1 MKLNDRMEIILK
13 KITTILIILL
23 ISIITIFILYKVLN
37 IEEKI
42 LMYLY
47 PQKYQEYV
55 YKYSQELSID
65 PMLTYAIIKAESNF
79 DEDVVSSSGAVGLM
93 QLMEKT
99 AEEQARRLNIEYT
112 KEILCN
118 PELNL
123 KLGLNYFNTLLD
135 YFNQNYILAFAAYN
149 AGLGNVEKWIASGT
163 IKQDGSDIENI
174 PFKETN
180 MYVRKV
186 IKNYEIYKELYLN
199 QK

>member
-1 MKLNDRMEIILK
+1 MKK
-13 KITTILIILL
+13 TTTILIILL

-55 YKYSQELSID
+55 YNYSQELGID

>member
-1 MKLNDRMEIILK
+1 MKNIIRV
-13 KITTILIILL
+13 LL
-23 ISIITIFILYKVLN
+23 ISLIIIIFIFTIYKVFN
-37 IEEKI
+37 IEEKV

-47 PQKYQEYV
+47 PQKYEEYV
-55 YKYSQELSID
+55 YKYSNELDID
-65 PMLTYAIIKAESNF
+65 PLLTLSIIKAESNF
-79 DEDVVSSSGAVGLM
+79 DEDVVSKSGAIGLM

-99 AEEQARRLNIEYT
+99 AEEQAEKLEMEYT
-112 KEILCN
+112 KETLYN

-149 AGLGNVEKWIASGT
+149 AGLGNVEKWINNGT
-163 IKQDGSDIENI
+163 IKEDGSDIENI

-186 IKNYEIYKELYLN
+186 IKNYEIYQSLYN
-199 QK
+199 

>member
-1 MKLNDRMEIILK
+1 MKK
-13 KITTILIILL
+13 TTKILIILL
-23 ISIITIFILYKVLN
+23 ISIIIIFILYKVLN

-42 LMYLY
+42 LRYLY

-55 YKYSQELSID
+55 YKYSDELGID
-65 PMLTYAIIKAESNF
+65 PMLTYAIIKTESNF
-79 DEDVVSSSGAVGLM
+79 DEENAESKSGAIGLM

-99 AEEQARRLNIEYT
+99 AEEQAGKLNLEYT
-112 KEILCN
+112 KEILYN

-135 YFNQNYILAFAAYN
+135 YFEQNYILAFAAYN

-163 IKQDGSDIENI
+163 IKKDGSDIENI

-186 IKNYEIYKELYLN
+186 IKNYEIYKELYLR
-199 QK
+199 

>member
-55 YKYSQELSID
+55 YKYSQELGID